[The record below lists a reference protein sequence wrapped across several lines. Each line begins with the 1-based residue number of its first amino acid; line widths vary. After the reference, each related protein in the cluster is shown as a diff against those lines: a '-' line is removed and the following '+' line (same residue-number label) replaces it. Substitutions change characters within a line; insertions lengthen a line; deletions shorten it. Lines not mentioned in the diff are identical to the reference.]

1 MKIML
6 CNDDGIHAEGI
17 NVLHSLL
24 VKQHEVFVIA
34 PEEEKSGAGSSI
46 TTKKPLIPNQ
56 IKENFIAINGTPVDC
71 VHSGLHQLC
80 PFKPDLLLSGINFG
94 ANMAEDLLYSGT
106 VGAAMEGREFSIPSI
121 AISSAAFIQPSSEGK
136 SQPNFLTAA
145 KIALDIVERLLEIRI
160 DSQITLNVNVPN
172 LNYEEINK
180 INLTYPGTWGKR
192 NPPHKETS
200 NSGEDQFWI
209 THRNKIPENEENSD
223 IATLT
228 RGEVSISPIGPRFL
242 VNDYDQ
248 SLTEWINSFN

>member
-17 NVLHSLL
+17 NVLHGLL
-24 VKQHEVFVIA
+24 VKKHEVFVIA

-71 VHSGLHQLC
+71 VHLGLHQLC
-80 PFKPDLLLSGINFG
+80 PFKPDVLLSGINFG

-121 AISSAAFIQPSSEGK
+121 AISAAAFIQPSSEGK

-145 KIALDIVERLLEIRI
+145 RIALDIVERLPEIRI

-248 SLTEWINSFN
+248 SLKEWINSFN

>member
-1 MKIML
+1 ML

-46 TTKKPLIPNQ
+46 TTKKPLTPSK

-71 VHSGLHQLC
+71 VHLGLHQLC

-121 AISSAAFIQPSSEGK
+121 AISAAAFIQPSSQGK
-136 SQPNFLTAA
+136 SQPNYLTAA
-145 KIALDIVERLLEIRI
+145 RIALDIVERLPEIRI
-160 DSQITLNVNVPN
+160 VSQITLNVNVPN

-223 IATLT
+223 IATLN

-248 SLTEWINSFN
+248 SLKEWINSFN

>member
-1 MKIML
+1 ML

-71 VHSGLHQLC
+71 VHLGLHQLC
-80 PFKPDLLLSGINFG
+80 PFKPDVLLSGINFG

-121 AISSAAFIQPSSEGK
+121 AISAAAFIQPSSQGK

-145 KIALDIVERLLEIRI
+145 RIALDIVERLPEITI

-248 SLTEWINSFN
+248 SLKEWINSFN

>member
-1 MKIML
+1 ML

-71 VHSGLHQLC
+71 VHLGLHQLC
-80 PFKPDLLLSGINFG
+80 PFKPDVLLSGINFG

-145 KIALDIVERLLEIRI
+145 RIALDIVERLPEIRI

-223 IATLT
+223 IATLN

-248 SLTEWINSFN
+248 SLKEWINSFN

>member
-1 MKIML
+1 ML

-24 VKQHEVFVIA
+24 VQQHEVFVIA

-71 VHSGLHQLC
+71 VHLGLHQLC
-80 PFKPDLLLSGINFG
+80 PFKPDVLLSGINFG

-145 KIALDIVERLLEIRI
+145 RIALDIVERLPEIRI

-200 NSGEDQFWI
+200 NSGKDKFWI

-223 IATLT
+223 IATLN

-248 SLTEWINSFN
+248 SLKEWVNSFN

>member
-71 VHSGLHQLC
+71 VHLGLHQLC
-80 PFKPDLLLSGINFG
+80 PFKPDVLLSGINFG

-121 AISSAAFIQPSSEGK
+121 AISAAAFIQPSSQGK

-145 KIALDIVERLLEIRI
+145 RIALDIVERLPEIRI

-172 LNYEEINK
+172 LNYEEINE

-192 NPPHKETS
+192 NPPNKQTS
-200 NSGEDQFWI
+200 NSGKDQFWI

-223 IATLT
+223 IATLN

-248 SLTEWINSFN
+248 SLKEWINSFN

>member
-17 NVLHSLL
+17 NILHGLL
-24 VKQHEVFVIA
+24 VKKHEVFVIA

-71 VHSGLHQLC
+71 VHLGLHQLC
-80 PFKPDLLLSGINFG
+80 PFKPDVLLSGINFG

-121 AISSAAFIQPSSEGK
+121 AISAAAFIQPSSQGK

-145 KIALDIVERLLEIRI
+145 RIALDIVERLPEITI

-172 LNYEEINK
+172 LNYEKINE

-200 NSGEDQFWI
+200 NSGKDQFWI

-223 IATLT
+223 IATLN

-242 VNDYDQ
+242 VNDYGQ
-248 SLTEWINSFN
+248 SLKEWINSFN

>member
-1 MKIML
+1 ML

-71 VHSGLHQLC
+71 VHLGLHQLC
-80 PFKPDLLLSGINFG
+80 PFKPDVLLSGINFG

-121 AISSAAFIQPSSEGK
+121 AISAAAFIQPSSQGK
-136 SQPNFLTAA
+136 SQPNYLTAA
-145 KIALDIVERLLEIRI
+145 RIALDIVERLPEIRI

-192 NPPHKETS
+192 NPPNKETS

-248 SLTEWINSFN
+248 SLKEWINSFN

>member
-1 MKIML
+1 ML

-71 VHSGLHQLC
+71 VHLGLHQLC
-80 PFKPDLLLSGINFG
+80 PFKPDVLLSGINFG

-121 AISSAAFIQPSSEGK
+121 AISAAAFIQPSSQGK

-145 KIALDIVERLLEIRI
+145 RIALDIVERLPEITI

-200 NSGEDQFWI
+200 NSGKDKFWI

-248 SLTEWINSFN
+248 SLKEWINSFN

>member
-1 MKIML
+1 ML

-71 VHSGLHQLC
+71 VHLGLHQLC
-80 PFKPDLLLSGINFG
+80 PFKPDVLLSGINFG

-121 AISSAAFIQPSSEGK
+121 AISAAAFIQPSSQGK

-145 KIALDIVERLLEIRI
+145 RIALDIVERLPEIRI

-192 NPPHKETS
+192 NPPRKETS

-223 IATLT
+223 IATLN

-248 SLTEWINSFN
+248 SLKEWINSFN

>member
-24 VKQHEVFVIA
+24 VQQQEVFVIA

-71 VHSGLHQLC
+71 VHLGLHQLC
-80 PFKPDLLLSGINFG
+80 PFKPDVLLSGINFG

-121 AISSAAFIQPSSEGK
+121 AISAAAFIQPSSQGK
-136 SQPNFLTAA
+136 SQPNYLTAA
-145 KIALDIVERLLEIRI
+145 RIALDIVERLPEIRI
-160 DSQITLNVNVPN
+160 DSQIILNVNVPN

-200 NSGEDQFWI
+200 NSGEDKFWI
-209 THRNKIPENEENSD
+209 THRNKIPKNEENSD
-223 IATLT
+223 IATLN

-248 SLTEWINSFN
+248 SLKEWINSFN

>member
-71 VHSGLHQLC
+71 VHLGLHQLC
-80 PFKPDLLLSGINFG
+80 PFKPDVLLSGINFG

-145 KIALDIVERLLEIRI
+145 RIALDIVERLPEIRI

-248 SLTEWINSFN
+248 SLKEWVNSFN

>member
-71 VHSGLHQLC
+71 VHLGLHQLC

-145 KIALDIVERLLEIRI
+145 RIALDIVERLPEIRI

-192 NPPHKETS
+192 NPPNKETS

-223 IATLT
+223 IATLS

-242 VNDYDQ
+242 INDYDQ
-248 SLTEWINSFN
+248 SLKEWINSFN

>member
-1 MKIML
+1 ML

-71 VHSGLHQLC
+71 VHLGLHQLC
-80 PFKPDLLLSGINFG
+80 PFKPDVLLSGINFG

-106 VGAAMEGREFSIPSI
+106 VGAAMEAREFSIPSI

-145 KIALDIVERLLEIRI
+145 RIALDIVERLSEIRI

-248 SLTEWINSFN
+248 SLKEWINSFN

>member
-1 MKIML
+1 ML

-71 VHSGLHQLC
+71 VHLGLHQLC
-80 PFKPDLLLSGINFG
+80 PFKPDLLLSGINLG

-121 AISSAAFIQPSSEGK
+121 AISAAAFIQPSSQGK
-136 SQPNFLTAA
+136 SQPNYLTAA
-145 KIALDIVERLLEIRI
+145 RIALDIVERLPEIRI

-223 IATLT
+223 IATLN

-248 SLTEWINSFN
+248 SLKEWINSFN

>member
-1 MKIML
+1 ML

-71 VHSGLHQLC
+71 VHLGLHQLC
-80 PFKPDLLLSGINFG
+80 PFKPDVLLSGINFG

-121 AISSAAFIQPSSEGK
+121 AISAAAFIQPSSQGK

-145 KIALDIVERLLEIRI
+145 RIALDIVERLPEITI

-172 LNYEEINK
+172 LNYEEINE

-200 NSGEDQFWI
+200 NSGKDKFWI

-223 IATLT
+223 IATLN

-248 SLTEWINSFN
+248 SLKEWINSFN

>member
-1 MKIML
+1 ML

-46 TTKKPLIPNQ
+46 TTKRPLIPNK

-71 VHSGLHQLC
+71 VHLGLHQLC
-80 PFKPDLLLSGINFG
+80 PFKPDVLLSGINFG

-145 KIALDIVERLLEIRI
+145 RIALDIVERLPEIRI

-172 LNYEEINK
+172 LNYEEINR

-200 NSGEDQFWI
+200 NSGKDKFWI
-209 THRNKIPENEENSD
+209 THRSKIPENEENSD

-248 SLTEWINSFN
+248 SLKEWINSFN

>member
-17 NVLHSLL
+17 NVLHGLL

-46 TTKKPLIPNQ
+46 TTKKPLIPSK

-71 VHSGLHQLC
+71 VHLGLHQLC

-106 VGAAMEGREFSIPSI
+106 VGAAMEAREFSIPSI

-145 KIALDIVERLLEIRI
+145 RIALDL
-160 DSQITLNVNVPN
+160 
-172 LNYEEINK
+172 
-180 INLTYPGTWGKR
+180 
-192 NPPHKETS
+192 
-200 NSGEDQFWI
+200 
-209 THRNKIPENEENSD
+209 
-223 IATLT
+223 
-228 RGEVSISPIGPRFL
+228 
-242 VNDYDQ
+242 
-248 SLTEWINSFN
+248 SLIHI

>member
-1 MKIML
+1 ML

-46 TTKKPLIPNQ
+46 TTKRPLIPNQ

-71 VHSGLHQLC
+71 VHLGLHQLC

-145 KIALDIVERLLEIRI
+145 RIALDIVERLPEIRI

-223 IATLT
+223 IATLN

-248 SLTEWINSFN
+248 SLKEWINSFN

>member
-71 VHSGLHQLC
+71 VHLGLHQLC
-80 PFKPDLLLSGINFG
+80 PFKPDVLLSGINFG

-121 AISSAAFIQPSSEGK
+121 AISAAAFIQPSSQGK

-145 KIALDIVERLLEIRI
+145 RIALDIVERLPEIRI

-172 LNYEEINK
+172 LNYEEINE

-200 NSGEDQFWI
+200 ISGKDQFWI

-223 IATLT
+223 IATLN

-248 SLTEWINSFN
+248 SLKEWINSFN

>member
-71 VHSGLHQLC
+71 VHLGLHQLC
-80 PFKPDLLLSGINFG
+80 PFKPDVLLSGINFG

-121 AISSAAFIQPSSEGK
+121 AISAAAFIQPSSQGK

-145 KIALDIVERLLEIRI
+145 RIALDIVGRLPEITI

-192 NPPHKETS
+192 NPPNKETS
-200 NSGEDQFWI
+200 NSGEDKFWI

-223 IATLT
+223 IATLN

-248 SLTEWINSFN
+248 SLKEWINSFN

>member
-1 MKIML
+1 ML

-71 VHSGLHQLC
+71 VHLGLHQLC
-80 PFKPDLLLSGINFG
+80 PFKPDVLLSGINFG

-121 AISSAAFIQPSSEGK
+121 AISAAAFIQPSSQGK

-145 KIALDIVERLLEIRI
+145 RIALDIVERLPEIRI

-172 LNYEEINK
+172 LNYEEINE

-223 IATLT
+223 IATLS

-248 SLTEWINSFN
+248 SLKEWINSFN

>member
-1 MKIML
+1 ML

-17 NVLHSLL
+17 NVLHGLL
-24 VKQHEVFVIA
+24 VKKHEVFVIA

-71 VHSGLHQLC
+71 AYLGLHHLC

-94 ANMAEDLLYSGT
+94 TNMAEDLLYSGT
-106 VGAAMEGREFSIPSI
+106 VGAAMESREFSIPSI
-121 AISSAAFIQPSSEGK
+121 AISAATWIQPNSDTR

-145 KIALDIVERLLEIRI
+145 RIALDIIERLPEITV

-172 LNYEEINK
+172 LNYEEING
-180 INLTYPGTWGKR
+180 INLTYPGSWGRR

-200 NSGEDQFWI
+200 NSGEDKFWI
-209 THRNKIPENEENSD
+209 THRTKIPENEENSD
-223 IATLT
+223 IATLG

-242 VNDYDQ
+242 INDYDQ
-248 SLTEWINSFN
+248 PLKEWINSFN

>member
-71 VHSGLHQLC
+71 VHLGLHQLC
-80 PFKPDLLLSGINFG
+80 PFKPDVLLSGINFG

-121 AISSAAFIQPSSEGK
+121 AISAAAFIQPSSQGK

-145 KIALDIVERLLEIRI
+145 RIALDIVERLPEITI

-172 LNYEEINK
+172 LKYEEINE

-200 NSGEDQFWI
+200 NSGKDKFWI

-223 IATLT
+223 IATLN

-248 SLTEWINSFN
+248 SLKEWINSFN

>member
-46 TTKKPLIPNQ
+46 TTKRPLIPNK
-56 IKENFIAINGTPVDC
+56 IKENFIAFNGTPVDC
-71 VHSGLHQLC
+71 VHLGLHQLC
-80 PFKPDLLLSGINFG
+80 PFKPDVLLSGINFG

-145 KIALDIVERLLEIRI
+145 RIALDIVERLPEIRI

-192 NPPHKETS
+192 NPPHKQTS

-223 IATLT
+223 IATLN

-248 SLTEWINSFN
+248 SLKEWVNSFN

>member
-1 MKIML
+1 ML

-17 NVLHSLL
+17 NVLHDLL
-24 VKQHEVFVIA
+24 VKKHEVFVIA

-46 TTKKPLIPNQ
+46 TTKKPLIPNK

-71 VHSGLHQLC
+71 VHLGLHQLC

-121 AISSAAFIQPSSEGK
+121 AISAAAFIQPSSQGK

-145 KIALDIVERLLEIRI
+145 RIALDIVERLPEIRI

-172 LNYEEINK
+172 LSYEEINK

-192 NPPHKETS
+192 NPPHKETL
-200 NSGEDQFWI
+200 NSGKDQFWI

-223 IATLT
+223 IATLN

-248 SLTEWINSFN
+248 SLKEWINSFN

>member
-1 MKIML
+1 ML

-17 NVLHSLL
+17 NLLHCLL
-24 VKQHEVFVIA
+24 VQQHEVFVIA

-46 TTKKPLIPNQ
+46 TTKRPLIANK

-71 VHSGLHQLC
+71 VHLGLHQLC
-80 PFKPDLLLSGINFG
+80 PFKPDLLLSGINLG

-106 VGAAMEGREFSIPSI
+106 VGAAMEGREFFIPSI
-121 AISSAAFIQPSSEGK
+121 AISAAAFIQPSSQGK
-136 SQPNFLTAA
+136 SQPNYLTAA
-145 KIALDIVERLLEIRI
+145 RIALDIVERLPEITI

-172 LNYEEINK
+172 LNYQEINK

-192 NPPHKETS
+192 NPPHKETL
-200 NSGEDQFWI
+200 NSGKDQFWI

-223 IATLT
+223 IATLS

-248 SLTEWINSFN
+248 SLKEWINSFN